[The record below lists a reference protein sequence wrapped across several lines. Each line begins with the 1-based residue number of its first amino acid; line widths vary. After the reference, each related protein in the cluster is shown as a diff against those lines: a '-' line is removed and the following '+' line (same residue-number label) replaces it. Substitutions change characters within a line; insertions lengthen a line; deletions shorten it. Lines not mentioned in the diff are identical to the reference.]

1 MALKR
6 PTEDQVIEGI
16 LKGSAGATKVFL
28 NKVDSRVGH
37 QVRARGYEPFIVGLE
52 KVAERGAR
60 GKPRSMDA
68 KRFLDL
74 LLSSLEEV
82 KEESLYYVF
91 LLDRVRR
98 FVGGDVSAL
107 LFSYSEVDR
116 GGRPRKYSEIEF
128 AALDI
133 YLRDYMSMRP
143 EQAIE
148 FLMTM
153 ELPTQDDNS
162 ELNLVDRRFVQ
173 RLRKVYDHRYA
184 AGRKKFG
191 LTTFDED
198 LLLHCT
204 GSLRQ
209 RVPAVQ
215 K

>member
-1 MALKR
+1 MTLKR
-6 PTEDQVIEGI
+6 PTEEQVIEGV
-16 LKGSAGATKVFL
+16 LKGSEGATKVLL

-37 QVRARGYEPFIVGLE
+37 LVRARGYEPFIVGLE
-52 KVAERGAR
+52 KVVDRAAK

-68 KRFLDL
+68 KRFLDRL
-74 LLSSLEEV
+74 SSSLEDV
-82 KEESLYYVF
+82 KEESLYYAF
-91 LLDRVRR
+91 LLDRVWR

-107 LFSYSEVDR
+107 LFNYSEVDR

-133 YLRDYMSMRP
+133 YLRDYVGKRP
-143 EQAIE
+143 EEAIV
-148 FLMTM
+148 FLMKM
-153 ELPTQDDNS
+153 KLPAQKAKPTINRI
-162 ELNLVDRRFVQ
+162 DRRFIQ
-173 RLRKVYDHRYA
+173 RLREVYDHRYA

-191 LTTFDED
+191 LATVDED

-204 GSLRQ
+204 GSLRP

>member
-6 PTEDQVIEGI
+6 PTEEQVIEGV
-16 LKGSAGATKVFL
+16 LKGSEGATKVLL

-37 QVRARGYEPFIVGLE
+37 LVRARGYEPFIVGLE
-52 KVAERGAR
+52 KVADRAAK

-68 KRFLDL
+68 KRFLDRL
-74 LLSSLEEV
+74 SSSLEDV
-82 KEESLYYVF
+82 KEESLYYAF

-107 LFSYSEVDR
+107 LFNYSEVDR
-116 GGRPRKYSEIEF
+116 GGRPRKYREIEF

-133 YLRDYMSMRP
+133 YLRDYIGKRP
-143 EQAIE
+143 EKAIE
-148 FLMTM
+148 FLMKM
-153 ELPTQDDNS
+153 ELPTQDDDS
-162 ELNLVDRRFVQ
+162 EPNLVDRRFVQ

-184 AGRKKFG
+184 AVRKKFG
-191 LTTFDED
+191 LATFDED

-204 GSLRQ
+204 GSLRSN
-209 RVPAVQ
+209 VPTVQ